1 MWLRYRWQL
10 ATGQIYLDG
19 DHFRATNEP
28 LEMPPKTMPMP
39 AQPTQPT
46 QPAPLQASLGVN
58 PEYLLPHQREQYR
71 HALQTVTDYQGHK
84 AKEPN
89 NSQLDAAIAEARGQL
104 ATLAAAAAQHE
115 KLYPT
120 PKLFQQ
126 YVNEQRQNLARRTE
140 GANPNVALSSI
151 PREHVLI
158 LSAKNQQ
165 LTNLIKEID
174 ASLKRPDLSE
184 ADQTKLR
191 AEYTRHIMEQEVV
204 KNLFHNKAVPGT
216 IAAAVAAVQAGV
228 SLVDPTP
235 VPPIPPVSQ
244 SQAGTPTVRP
254 ALATSS
260 ISMASQPTLPP
271 VPSMGQLPRPSVNTA
286 VPAPRPTLSGG
297 YAVGNPLLGTTSPA
311 GMPHAFHLSQD
322 GDTRLLSKRKLQD
335 LVKSIDPDERLEPDV
350 EEVHL

>member
-1 MWLRYRWQL
+1 
-10 ATGQIYLDG
+10 
-19 DHFRATNEP
+19 
-28 LEMPPKTMPMP
+28 MPMP
-39 AQPTQPT
+39 VQPA
-46 QPAPLQASLGVN
+46 QPAPLQDSLGVN

-71 HALQTVTDYQGHK
+71 RALQTVTDYQGHK

-89 NSQLDAAIAEARGQL
+89 NSQLDAAIAEARGRL

-120 PKLFQQ
+120 PELFQQ
-126 YVNEQRQNLARRTE
+126 YVNEQRQNLARRAE
-140 GANPNVALSSI
+140 GTNPNVTLSPISK
-151 PREHVLI
+151 EHINI

-165 LTNLIKEID
+165 LTNRIKEID
-174 ASLKRPDLSE
+174 GSLKRPDLSE
-184 ADQTKLR
+184 ADQTNLR
-191 AEYTRHIMEQEVV
+191 AEYTRHTMEQEVL
-204 KNLFHNKAVPGT
+204 KNLFRDKPVPGT
-216 IAAAVAAVQAGV
+216 IAAVAAAVQAGV

-235 VPPIPPVSQ
+235 APAPPASQ
-244 SQAGTPTVRP
+244 SQAGTPTIRP
-254 ALATSS
+254 APVTSS
-260 ISMASQPTLPP
+260 ISMASQSTLAP

>member
-1 MWLRYRWQL
+1 
-10 ATGQIYLDG
+10 
-19 DHFRATNEP
+19 
-28 LEMPPKTMPMP
+28 MP
-39 AQPTQPT
+39 A
-46 QPAPLQASLGVN
+46 QPAPLQDSLGVN

-71 HALQTVTDYQGHK
+71 RALQTVTDHQSHK

-115 KLYPT
+115 KSYPT
-120 PKLFQQ
+120 PESFQQ
-126 YVNEQRQNLARRTE
+126 FVNEQRQNLARRTE
-140 GANPNVALSSI
+140 GTNPNVTPSPF
-151 PREHVLI
+151 PRDHVLI
-158 LSAKNQQ
+158 LSARNTQ
-165 LTNLIKEID
+165 LTSRIKEID
-174 ASLKRPDLSE
+174 ASLKRPDISE

-191 AEYTRHIMEQEVV
+191 AEYTRNTMEQEVL
-204 KNLFHNKAVPGT
+204 KNLFYKNPVPAT
-216 IAAAVAAVQAGV
+216 IAAAAAAVQAGV

-235 VPPIPPVSQ
+235 APPAPPTPPVSQ

-254 ALATSS
+254 APATSS
-260 ISMASQPTLPP
+260 ISMASQSTLPLA
-271 VPSMGQLPRPSVNTA
+271 PSMGQLPRPSVNTA